1 MYRSVKLHVGEI
13 LAEISPYFDRERVG
27 EGAKPLV
34 LVCMVSKT
42 MCGYDRCVA
51 PSAQLQVNR
60 QYLRD
65 VDFESAT
72 LRESI
77 AETLSTFTISPSKAR
92 DVGYGENELSAF
104 YLFQY
109 SCQPSKY
116 LLEFIYRVI

>member
-1 MYRSVKLHVGEI
+1 
-13 LAEISPYFDRERVG
+13 
-27 EGAKPLV
+27 
-34 LVCMVSKT
+34 MVSKT

-77 AETLSTFTISPSKAR
+77 AETQRSPSAR
-92 DVGYGENELSAF
+92 AKRGCGDGEKELSAF
-104 YLFQY
+104 VFTRFMSIL
-109 SCQPSKY
+109 P
-116 LLEFIYRVI
+116 RVYIPCHLI

>member
-1 MYRSVKLHVGEI
+1 LHVGEI

-65 VDFESAT
+65 VDFESMP
-72 LRESI
+72 LGKVLPK
-77 AETLSTFTISPSKAR
+77 LSQRSPSAR
-92 DVGYGENELSAF
+92 AKRGMWWRWERVEYLAF
-104 YLFQY
+104 TRFM
-109 SCQPSKY
+109 PI
-116 LLEFIYRVI
+116 LLRVYIPCHL

>member
-1 MYRSVKLHVGEI
+1 MYRLVKLYVGAT
-13 LAEISPYFDRERVG
+13 LAEIPPYFDKERVG
-27 EGAKPLV
+27 EGARPLV
-34 LVCMVSKT
+34 LVCIVSKT

-65 VDFESAT
+65 VDFKSAT

-92 DVGYGENELSAF
+92 GVVILS
-104 YLFQY
+104 
-109 SCQPSKY
+109 
-116 LLEFIYRVI
+116 E